1 MVHPA
6 MTRLRNEIQLGWV
19 REVFPGAENN
29 RWAHT
34 LGVFGKMVSIYDAL
48 LSDPELPTALVLID
62 PPDIEVALVAA
73 LLHDAGQTSFGH
85 DIENVF
91 PVLQHEKILLKLLD
105 DTRWNPTLRETI
117 AEYWP
122 RVSMKRVL
130 GVLALSKDAKL
141 MPADGVAKDCMSGP
155 IDADKQDYLERDSI
169 GCGVPYG
176 KGLDHDRLLRS
187 LTVAVKGQTTLSL
200 AYKAKG
206 RSAFEGVLFARYLMY
221 TAIYWHHAFRSMQ
234 AMFIHAAKAAVD
246 AEQSKAIVQCSEFP
260 NVYYQ
265 RVVCGLPWQQVGQQ
279 LPAMLD
285 LVKEGRCSEL
295 KVREER
301 AIDLL
306 WLISDTGNRQLIE
319 RMATRRLHKR
329 IFEINLGDI
338 SSRVDDTYNQI
349 KEALSE
355 SEHIKKAKAL
365 EALLLERLL
374 DQIAK
379 VAETPAKAIELES
392 RISNLTHSGIPLI
405 ILDVPTR
412 GVPREKN
419 IPVAI
424 GDSFRKYF
432 KIAKQFHPSPG
443 VRTFEAVQSLQQGM
457 ACFRV
462 FAAPELHDYIVQYLN
477 PEDIATAITRIVPE
491 VTPPG

>member
-1 MVHPA
+1 

-306 WLISDTGNRQLIE
+306 WLISDT
-319 RMATRRLHKR
+319 
-329 IFEINLGDI
+329 
-338 SSRVDDTYNQI
+338 
-349 KEALSE
+349 
-355 SEHIKKAKAL
+355 
-365 EALLLERLL
+365 
-374 DQIAK
+374 
-379 VAETPAKAIELES
+379 P
-392 RISNLTHSGIPLI
+392 
-405 ILDVPTR
+405 
-412 GVPREKN
+412 
-419 IPVAI
+419 
-424 GDSFRKYF
+424 
-432 KIAKQFHPSPG
+432 
-443 VRTFEAVQSLQQGM
+443 
-457 ACFRV
+457 
-462 FAAPELHDYIVQYLN
+462 
-477 PEDIATAITRIVPE
+477 
-491 VTPPG
+491 